1 MKERILAMLT
11 VLLIL
16 ALPAF
21 AATFKMDLHASYG
34 ADSIHTQG
42 AIQFA
47 DLVRSYSNGTVDI
60 TVYPGGSLGFKDPE
74 LLKVVKD
81 GQVPM
86 ADILMGVVAGS
97 EPVFGVS
104 SLPRLV
110 PDFAAAHKLY
120 KNCRPLYEQAAS
132 RWNQKLLY
140 AAPWPPSGLVTRK
153 VVASKADLA
162 DLRTR
167 TYDKNSAE
175 FLRILGVTPVSLP
188 WEDVHS
194 ALSSG
199 MINSVLTSAESTR
212 NSKLWE
218 FLGTFK
224 PINYAFPL
232 NMLTI
237 NLDSWKSLDQVQR
250 DALLKAAAEVE
261 SVQWA
266 GSRQLYLYSLKMIKE
281 NGIVVSNVSIEFV
294 ADLDQAAAQLIDEYQ
309 KEASKEVQAVLEKYS
324 Q

>member
-1 MKERILAMLT
+1 MKERVLPILT
-11 VLLIL
+11 VLLLL

-21 AATFKMDLHASYG
+21 AATFKMDLHASYS

-42 AIQFA
+42 AIQFS
-47 DLVRSYSNGTVDI
+47 DLVRSYSNGTVEI
-60 TVYPGGSLGFKDPE
+60 TVHPGGSLGFKDPE

-97 EPVFGVS
+97 EHVFGVS

-110 PDFAAAHKLY
+110 PDFAAARKLY
-120 KNCRPLYEQAAS
+120 KDCRPLYEQAAS

-153 VVASKADLA
+153 TVASRSDLA
-162 DLRTR
+162 NLKTR
-167 TYDKNSAE
+167 TYDKNSTE
-175 FLRILGVTPVSLP
+175 FLRILGVAPVSLP
-188 WEDVHS
+188 WGDVRS
-194 ALSSG
+194 ALNTG

-212 NSKLWE
+212 NSNLWE

-237 NLDSWKSLDQVQR
+237 NLDSWKSLDNVQR

-266 GSRQLYLYSLKMIKE
+266 GSRQLHLYSLKMIKE
-281 NGIVVSNVSIEFV
+281 NGIIISDVSAEFV
-294 ADLDQAAAQLIDEYQ
+294 AALDQAAAQMIGEYQ
-309 KEASKEVQAVLEKYS
+309 EEASKEVQAVLKKYI

>member
-1 MKERILAMLT
+1 MKERVLAILT
-11 VLLIL
+11 VLLLL
-16 ALPAF
+16 ALPSF
-21 AATFKMDLHASYG
+21 AATVKMDLHASYG
-34 ADSIHTQG
+34 VDSIHTQG

-97 EPVFGVS
+97 EHVFGVS

-110 PDFAAAHKLY
+110 PDFAAARKLY
-120 KNCRPLYEQAAS
+120 KDCRPLYEQAAF

-140 AAPWPPSGLVTRK
+140 AAPWPPSGLVTGK
-153 VVASKADLA
+153 TVASRSDLTN
-162 DLRTR
+162 LKTR

-175 FLRILGVTPVSLP
+175 FLRILGVAPVSLP
-188 WEDVHS
+188 WGDVRS
-194 ALSSG
+194 ALSTG

-212 NSKLWE
+212 NSKLWDV
-218 FLGTFK
+218 LGSFK

-237 NLDSWKSLDQVQR
+237 NLDYWKSLDAVQR

-261 SVQWA
+261 SVQWT
-266 GSRQLYLYSLKMIKE
+266 GSRQLHLYSLKVIKE

-294 ADLDQAAAQLIDEYQ
+294 ADLDQAAAQLIGEYQ